1 MGAPHEPGY
10 ETVIDPGSLLCA
22 ERASTEPGRTNQH
35 PEFDSKVCHI
45 RKQRRSRMKSWSRR
59 ADSNR

>member
-22 ERASTEPGRTNQH
+22 ERASTEPGRTNQQ
-35 PEFDSKVCHI
+35 PGGSTAKCVT
-45 RKQRRSRMKSWSRR
+45 SV
-59 ADSNR
+59 SNGEAE